1 MASDATDVGK
11 WFGDAGSIDRTTG
24 RLFKWGC
31 LGATALALFL
41 MLVFLLYVFN
51 DAFAPLS
58 ADPGWLLTFTG
69 TVLLPMLGLGAYYYR
84 RDPAAGRVAYTALGL
99 PIVMGLFA
107 GGVWLLFR
115 HVAPPRMWFGFVVA
129 LAIVVALVRAH
140 ERIRPNATDERT
152 VLLVGGTILALV
164 GVPGLF
170 PSLRNLVLSAPALPT
185 VTVMFL
191 LTFALPIATLAGW
204 YVRKGR
210 ESTRA
215 GTIALAVV
223 LVAAGLGLVIGPV
236 AGVLPATWVIAV
248 SPVVGALV
256 MYVDRVLRQGE
267 GTSGFAFPVVVVAG
281 ILAGTAIADLADFAG
296 PETWLN
302 RDFLT
307 GVHSTTAVEAGIYP
321 ALVGSVLIL
330 IVIVVSAF
338 PVGIAAAVYLEEYA
352 PSGGKLGRFIELI
365 EINIANLAGVPS
377 VVYGVLGLA
386 IFINLLNMGVGTA
399 VVAGFTVGLLI
410 LPIVIISTQEA
421 IRSVPDSRRNASY
434 AMGATKWQTVRNVVL
449 PESMA
454 GIFTGTIL
462 ALGRAIGETAP
473 LLMIGVPAVVRVS
486 PESFFSRTGAMP
498 RQILTWSTQI
508 ETDFRYGVL
517 AAGVVTLLVVLL
529 TMNATAIV
537 LRNRYQQSR

>member
-1 MASDATDVGK
+1 MSSDTTGVGD
-11 WFGDAGSIDRTTG
+11 WFGETGAVDRTTG

-58 ADPGWLLTFTG
+58 ADPGWLLTFAG

-84 RDPAAGRVAYTALGL
+84 RDPAAGQVAYTALGL

-107 GGVWLLFR
+107 GGVFLLFR
-115 HVAPPRMWFGFVVA
+115 HVVPPRTWFGLAVA
-129 LAIVVALVRAH
+129 LALVFAVVRAH
-140 ERIRPNATDERT
+140 ERIRPAAGDERT
-152 VLLVGGTILALV
+152 ALLVVGTLLAL
-164 GVPGLF
+164 GVPGLL
-170 PSLRNLVLSAPALPT
+170 PGLRNLVLAAPALPT
-185 VTVMFL
+185 VTVMLL
-191 LTFALPIATLAGW
+191 LTFALPIAALAGW
-204 YVRKGR
+204 YVRAGR
-210 ESTRA
+210 ESDRA
-215 GTIALAVV
+215 GAVAFAIP
-223 LVAAGLGLVIGPV
+223 LVAAGLGLVVGP
-236 AGVLPATWVIAV
+236 ALGVLPAVWVIAV
-248 SPVVGALV
+248 SPVVGSLV
-256 MYVDRVLRQGE
+256 IYVDRVVRQGA
-267 GTSGFAFPVVVVAG
+267 GVSGLAFPVVVVAG
-281 ILAGTAIADLADFAG
+281 VLAGSAIVDVAGFAG
-296 PETWLN
+296 PDTWLN

-307 GVHSTTAVEAGIYP
+307 SVHSTTASEAGIYP

-330 IVIVVSAF
+330 LVIVVSAF
-338 PVGIAAAVYLEEYA
+338 PVGVAAAVYLEEYA
-352 PSGGKLGRFIELI
+352 PASGPWGRLVELI

-386 IFINLLNMGVGTA
+386 IFINFLDMGAGTA

-434 AMGATKWQTVRNVVL
+434 GMGATKWQTIRNVVL

-508 ETDFRYGVL
+508 GTDFRYGVL
-517 AAGVVTLLVVLL
+517 AAGVVTLLIVLL